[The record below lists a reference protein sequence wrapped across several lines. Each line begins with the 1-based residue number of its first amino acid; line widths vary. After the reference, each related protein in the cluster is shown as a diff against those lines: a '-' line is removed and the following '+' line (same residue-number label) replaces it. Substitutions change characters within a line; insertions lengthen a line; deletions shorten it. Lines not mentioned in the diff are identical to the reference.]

1 MRNITVP
8 KNSAQAGVFL
18 PGQPGRKSVKSVNGY
33 LVSLYFILMKNL
45 SGKVA
50 TKKIGEFLAKRR
62 KLEWLEPPMP
72 NGQKTVLD
80 VLTATHQAEH
90 EIKIREWAEDV
101 WRSWHSKHG
110 QTIEKLVNETF

>member
-1 MRNITVP
+1 
-8 KNSAQAGVFL
+8 
-18 PGQPGRKSVKSVNGY
+18 
-33 LVSLYFILMKNL
+33 
-45 SGKVA
+45 
-50 TKKIGEFLAKRR
+50 
-62 KLEWLEPPMP
+62 MP
-72 NGQKTVLD
+72 NGQKTVLT